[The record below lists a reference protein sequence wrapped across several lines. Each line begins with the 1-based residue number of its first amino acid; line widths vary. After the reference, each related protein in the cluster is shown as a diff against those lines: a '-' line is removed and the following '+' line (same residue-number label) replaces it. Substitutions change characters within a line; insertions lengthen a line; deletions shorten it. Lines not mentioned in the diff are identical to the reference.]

1 MFVHPMLVVVEA
13 CIEQRN
19 GYFVRTSCNWLYN
32 LNLAIRID
40 RSSMPVEH
48 GAHEEEGEE
57 EKKEEKILVSNNGS
71 ISTSPVISRYNFR

>member
-19 GYFVRTSCNWLYN
+19 GYFVVNSCNWLYN

-48 GAHEEEGEE
+48 GAREEKGEE
-57 EKKEEKILVSNNGS
+57 EEEEKEEK
-71 ISTSPVISRYNFR
+71 